1 MAGPGLSDVFV
12 FIYINALLEVKLG
25 GIVGLCFVM
34 WLGRGWLKLVDLYHR
49 DSNISLYFFK
59 EEKQL

>member
-1 MAGPGLSDVFV
+1 MFV

-34 WLGRGWLKLVDLYHR
+34 WLSGEGMVKV
-49 DSNISLYFFK
+49 S
-59 EEKQL
+59 